1 VRAELA
7 GELAAQ
13 TGECGPGDVRATE
26 RWDCFAPTG
35 HDEDD
40 AAAACLH
47 LGADG
52 GADDKA
58 EVLRRWWHAE
68 HSWETPIAEVDA
80 RVGGAIRLVMR
91 NPADGS
97 EYAGRGQYTVV
108 DPPRRLAFSW
118 TWESEAS
125 RRQLVEIELIDHGER
140 TTVVMTNTGIPEA
153 ETDEYRDGWQ
163 NSFDNLDIT
172 LAA

>member
-1 VRAELA
+1 MS
-7 GELAAQ
+7 
-13 TGECGPGDVRATE
+13 
-26 RWDCFAPTG
+26 
-35 HDEDD
+35 
-40 AAAACLH
+40 
-47 LGADG
+47 GA
-52 GADDKA
+52 ADDPTVLRIERTFNAPADKVFEAWTSA